1 MVGLY
6 VMYIKKGAYKLE
18 DVPSLWYAEVVAEL
32 KEEGWFN

>member
-18 DVPSLWYAEVVAEL
+18 DVPNLWYAEVVAEL